1 MVQLIIETSA
11 VEAGFARRAP
21 DIGRICV
28 NGDGFAARRGGPM
41 CDADCAG
48 LDRVYLRACDFHRE
62 HGEFWTSA
70 RLLQCL
76 VSEGHSFAKPD

>member
-1 MVQLIIETSA
+1 MVQLILETSA
-11 VEAGFARRAP
+11 AEAGFARGAP

-28 NGDGFAARRGGPM
+28 NGDSFAARRGAAM
-41 CDADCAG
+41 CDPYCAG

-70 RLLQCL
+70 PLRERL
-76 VSEGHSFAKPD
+76 VSEGRGFAKPD